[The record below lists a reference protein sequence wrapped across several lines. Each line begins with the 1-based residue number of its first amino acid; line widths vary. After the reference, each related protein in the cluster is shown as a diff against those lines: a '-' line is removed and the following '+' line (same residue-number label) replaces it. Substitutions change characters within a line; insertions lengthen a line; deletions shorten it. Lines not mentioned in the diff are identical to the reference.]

1 MMLIISLRNMVL
13 NTGFLPSAER
23 DWWGKGRV
31 AIEEMQGGS
40 PRFTIRKDLERMLLL
55 LATYTRGGRYSA
67 KRLVTSKCHLKRDAR
82 RKWRFQWTKVADLPD
97 LDRMPLRQ
105 LRGTMGVRQALSLG
119 QSGEWK
125 QNDNLN
131 NNVRIA
137 GAIS

>member
-1 MMLIISLRNMVL
+1 MELIISIRDGVL
-13 NTGFLPSAER
+13 NTGFLPSANT
-23 DWWGKGRV
+23 DWWGEGRV
-31 AIEEMQGGS
+31 AIEEMQMS
-40 PRFTIRKDLERMLLL
+40 PRFTLWMDIERMLLL
-55 LATYTRGGRYSA
+55 LATYTIGGRYSA
-67 KRLVTSKCHLKRDAR
+67 KRLVSSKCHLKRDAR

-119 QSGEWK
+119 QSIEWK